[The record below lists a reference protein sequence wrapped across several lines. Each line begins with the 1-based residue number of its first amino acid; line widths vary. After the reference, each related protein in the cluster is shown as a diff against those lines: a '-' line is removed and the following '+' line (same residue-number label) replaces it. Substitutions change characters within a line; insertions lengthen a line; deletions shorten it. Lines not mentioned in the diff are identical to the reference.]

1 MQLEKHNSF
10 TITKFLNGKK
20 QILLTVKSVSY
31 YFMDKVISWKTIPEK
46 LLSKSSLQNS
56 ESLLY
61 FKISKD
67 DFFAKQQF
75 AIKLQELSAIEKATN
90 ASNE

>member
-1 MQLEKHNSF
+1 
-10 TITKFLNGKK
+10 
-20 QILLTVKSVSY
+20 
-31 YFMDKVISWKTIPEK
+31 
-46 LLSKSSLQNS
+46 LSKSSLQNS